1 MAQND
6 TENTLGFVD
15 KRRATRA
22 GSNALSVGT
31 DANFTDV
38 AGLRARLFAA
48 APSSYSQARLE
59 TMTKNDMQYA
69 LRLLDEAGSI

>member
-1 MAQND
+1 MAQN
-6 TENTLGFVD
+6 ENENVLGFSD

-22 GSNALSVGT
+22 GSSSLSVTT

-38 AGLRARLFAA
+38 AGLRARLAAA
-48 APSSYSQARLE
+48 APSSYTTDRLE
-59 TMTKNDMQYA
+59 KMTKNDMVYA